1 MTAFDSSRRPSTCG
15 PACPTCADLR
25 RAAVALVGSMGLA
38 GVTPERLAQVAALP
52 ERALAAHVCGDVDA
66 CVAAAYQETIEGMQS
81 RYAARLRAA
90 ATRDEALRDATRDLL
105 AQLARR
111 PAVAAFVTIEVLGGN
126 RELLELRERLRRQ
139 SVAIVRRELARF
151 DGAGVAPEL
160 QVEMLLGTMA
170 HAIARRV
177 SSGETATLPDVLE
190 PVLTLAGACEP
201 LPAWSGRS
209 LYDTVS

>member
-1 MTAFDSSRRPSTCG
+1 MTALDSSRTSSICG
-15 PACPTCADLR
+15 PGCPTCADLR

-38 GVTPERLAQVAALP
+38 DVTPARLAQVAAVP

-66 CVAAAYQETIEGMQS
+66 CVAAAYKEAIEGMQS

-90 ATRDEALRDATRDLL
+90 ATREEALRDATRDLL

-139 SVAIVRRELARF
+139 SVANIRRELARF
-151 DGAGVAPEL
+151 DGTAAAPEL
-160 QVEMLLGTMA
+160 QVEMLVGTMT

-177 SSGETATLPDVLE
+177 GSGETATLPDLLE
-190 PVLTLAGACEP
+190 PVLTLADASC
-201 LPAWSGRS
+201 S

>member
-1 MTAFDSSRRPSTCG
+1 MTAFDSSRTSSICG

-38 GVTPERLAQVAALP
+38 DVTPERLAQVAALP

-90 ATRDEALRDATRDLL
+90 ATREEALRDATRDLL
-105 AQLARR
+105 VQLAHR

-139 SVAIVRRELARF
+139 SVASVRRELARF
-151 DGAGVAPEL
+151 DGAAAPEL
-160 QVEMLLGTMA
+160 QVEMLVGTMT

-177 SSGETATLPDVLE
+177 SSGETATLPDLLE
-190 PVLTLAGACEP
+190 PVLTLAEACEP
-201 LPAWSGRS
+201 LSAECGS

>member
-1 MTAFDSSRRPSTCG
+1 MAAFDSSRTTSTCS
-15 PACPTCADLR
+15 PSCRACAELR
-25 RAAVALVGSMGLA
+25 RAAVALGGSMGLA
-38 GVTPERLAQVAALP
+38 SITPGRLAEVAALP
-52 ERALAAHVCGDVDA
+52 EPALAAHVCGDVDV

-90 ATRDEALRDATRDLL
+90 ATREDALRDATRDLL
-105 AQLARR
+105 AHLARH

-139 SVAIVRRELARF
+139 SVANIRRELARF

-160 QVEMLLGTMA
+160 QVEMIVGTMT

-177 SSGETATLPDVLE
+177 SNGETATLPDLLE
-190 PVLTLAGACEP
+190 PVLTVADARMGSDP
-201 LPAWSGRS
+201 LRCTPGG
-209 LYDTVS
+209 